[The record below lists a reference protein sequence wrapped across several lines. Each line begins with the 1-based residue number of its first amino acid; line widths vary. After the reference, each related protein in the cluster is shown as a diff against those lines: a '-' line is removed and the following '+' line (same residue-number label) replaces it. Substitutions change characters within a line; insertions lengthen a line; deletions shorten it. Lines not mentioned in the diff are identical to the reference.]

1 MSLDKLFTLVWK
13 RIYQDDIAYREINI
27 EREKQYL
34 FTKGMWVLS
43 QYVSF
48 VMLVQPLPKKL
59 NLERHFNQM
68 HPGFCTKVPT
78 PYIQS

>member
-34 FTKGMWVLS
+34 FTKGVGS
-43 QYVSF
+43 KPVCNICNACAA
-48 VMLVQPLPKKL
+48 VAKKL
-59 NLERHFNQM
+59 NIERYFNQ
-68 HPGFCTKVPT
+68 CILVL
-78 PYIQS
+78 